1 MKAVSLLGG
10 SILTF
15 TAGSLHLSYLR
26 KGWEEPVTRFGAF
39 KSASKSLN
47 LSSNRCEIPSY
58 PTIIKN

>member
-47 LSSNRCEIPSY
+47 LSS
-58 PTIIKN
+58 KKM